1 MSQLTLEE
9 RVQHLE
15 DVEAIKRL
23 KHQYM
28 EYGNVYDADGFITLL
43 TEDTVWDGG
52 AAFGRHEG
60 VEAVAQMV
68 RDAGSQINF
77 SAHFVMNELIDVDG
91 DRASGKWWLLMP
103 CTVNTDSGGE
113 AQWIMAAYD
122 DEYAK
127 IDGRWL
133 IKSTKLDVKVF
144 APHSKGWAEA

>member
-60 VEAVAQMV
+60 VEAVAQMEIG
-68 RDAGSQINF
+68 R
-77 SAHFVMNELIDVDG
+77 AHV
-91 DRASGKWWLLMP
+91 
-103 CTVNTDSGGE
+103 
-113 AQWIMAAYD
+113 
-122 DEYAK
+122 
-127 IDGRWL
+127 
-133 IKSTKLDVKVF
+133 
-144 APHSKGWAEA
+144 